1 MVVAS
6 TEIAEGYH
14 QRARDWMD
22 GEAQKSSFE
31 QCHVVAAF
39 AVAEY
44 LANQDGYTL
53 FPEVRE
59 KNE

>member
-6 TEIAEGYH
+6 TEIANYYH
-14 QRARDWMD
+14 QTARDWMD
-22 GEAQKSSFE
+22 SIAQKSSFE
-31 QCHVVAAF
+31 ECHIVAAF

-53 FPEVRE
+53 FLEV
-59 KNE
+59 KK